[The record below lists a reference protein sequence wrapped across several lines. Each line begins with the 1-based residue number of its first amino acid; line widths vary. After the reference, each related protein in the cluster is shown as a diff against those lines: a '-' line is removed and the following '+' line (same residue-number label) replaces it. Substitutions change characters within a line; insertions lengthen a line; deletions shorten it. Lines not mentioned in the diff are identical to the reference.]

1 MSLPRYVA
9 AMRAYK
15 WDDDIAALA
24 ARFFANCPDARH
36 VILMNEARGPVSC
49 GAFEKVSH
57 GEDFAGFGLPEWPVG
72 QSLWFNGD
80 YACIFL
86 RQALPDYDFY
96 IVTESDVAVNTSL
109 EPIVRHAA
117 AQAIDGVMHWIQPA
131 DPGWYWYAQALAQ
144 DDPWQACLFVGI
156 FSGRAIDLMLR
167 ERQALAVRFA
177 AGETGLW
184 PIVESFIPTAMRAAG
199 MTLSEIRDFA
209 DTSLLEYR
217 PFKSPRDPAALRPGS
232 LVHPVSGGEDLVR
245 RFLSETPV
253 LDFFQP
259 GTAAS
264 NALSHEALAPV
275 AGLLWDALISNGDH
289 RDVPLLHAAMRARGL
304 VFPHRRDLAY
314 GKPSR
319 LSSVSEWSRDLDP
332 ELDAAGANGVA
343 MHEECAF
350 HTAAEPDA
358 WWMVDLL
365 DECVIDQV
373 RVVNRGNIPERFR
386 DFVIESSSDG
396 ALWRERLTKAD
407 DLPVSSDADAPWSAD
422 FEDPFPARF
431 VRIRRLG
438 EPDYLHL
445 RRVQLFGR
453 PALPIGAD

>member
-1 MSLPRYVA
+1 MTLPRYVA

-15 WDDDIAALA
+15 WNDDIAGLA
-24 ARFFANCPDARH
+24 ARFFANCPGARH
-36 VILMNEARGPVSC
+36 VILMNEAHGPVSC
-49 GAFEKVSH
+49 GTFEKVSH
-57 GEDFAGFGLPEWPVG
+57 DEDFGRFGLPEWPVG
-72 QSLWFNGD
+72 QSLWYNGD
-80 YACIFL
+80 YAYIFL
-86 RQALPDYDFY
+86 RDALPDYDFY

-109 EPIVRHAA
+109 EPLVRHAA
-117 AQAIDGVMHWIQPA
+117 AQAIDGTMHWLQPA
-131 DPGWYWYAQALAQ
+131 DPGWYWYGQALAQ
-144 DDPWQACLFVGI
+144 KDPWQACLFLAM

-167 ERQALAVRFA
+167 ERQGLA
-177 AGETGLW
+177 AGLEAGDTALW
-184 PIVESFIPTAMRAAG
+184 PIVESFVPTAMRAAG
-199 MTLSEIRDFA
+199 MAVSEIRDFA
-209 DTSLLEYR
+209 DTRLLEYR
-217 PFKSPRDPAALRPGS
+217 PFKSPRDPDVLRQGS
-232 LVHPVSGGEDLVR
+232 LVHPVAGGEDLVR
-245 RFLSETPV
+245 RFLAETPV
-253 LDFFQP
+253 SEFFRP
-259 GTAAS
+259 GSPACI
-264 NALSHEALAPV
+264 ALSFEALAPV
-275 AGLLWDALISNGDH
+275 AGLLWDALIRNGDH

-332 ELDAAGANGVA
+332 ERDAAGANGVA

-350 HTAAEPDA
+350 HTASEPDA